1 MIYLTHVAFQVLHS
15 ERTKYADQKGVKLAS
30 VVKIYSNDS
39 CEDFFV
45 MTESQE
51 EI

>member
-30 VVKIYSNDS
+30 NVNIYLSDS
-39 CEDFFV
+39 CENFFV
-45 MTESQE
+45 MIES
-51 EI
+51 